1 MTSSPSG
8 STISMEEV
16 HHQENPKTVSN
27 SVSDHRTQLECES
40 SHLEPADSTGSWD
53 ALFDDDHLAFDEQD
67 VQPGIVSIAS
77 PEEFRE
83 TKRART
89 EATSSALVD
98 NSG

>member
-1 MTSSPSG
+1 MTDNQNG
-8 STISMEEV
+8 SALSTEEA
-16 HHQENPKTVSN
+16 HLQENPQTVNHSA
-27 SVSDHRTQLECES
+27 SDHRTQLECEF
-40 SHLEPADSTGSWD
+40 SHLEPVENSGSWD
-53 ALFDDDHLAFDEQD
+53 ALFDDDPLAFDEQE
-67 VQPGIVSIAS
+67 VQPDIVSIAS

>member
-1 MTSSPSG
+1 M
-8 STISMEEV
+8 
-16 HHQENPKTVSN
+16 TVSH
-27 SVSDHRTQLECES
+27 SVSDHRIQLGCES
-40 SHLEPADSTGSWD
+40 SHPEPAESTGSGD
-53 ALFDDDHLAFDEQD
+53 AMFDDDPLAYDEQD
-67 VQPGIVSIAS
+67 VQPSTASIAS

>member
-1 MTSSPSG
+1 
-8 STISMEEV
+8 MEEV

-40 SHLEPADSTGSWD
+40 SHLEPEDSTGSWD
-53 ALFDDDHLAFDEQD
+53 ALFDDDPLAFDEQE
-67 VQPGIVSIAS
+67 VQPDIVSIAS